1 MLNQVE
7 ARDIPAM
14 SSGKPASPMRAFA
27 DEAAREFLEGYSVGE
42 SAELTGWPA
51 DAGRSAEWCAAR
63 ARLATMADAMAD
75 ICAEMEG
82 LRGIDYA
89 ASSMGGDA
97 TDILC
102 DLIAAKD
109 ARLRELQAQAH
120 GLEAIVARAA
130 YCLGRMPDQRH
141 AALLEARYLNG
152 RPWGEVA
159 RAIGC
164 SRQHLHRLKLVALAG
179 FYESMME
186 RDKVDLPSAI

>member
-1 MLNQVE
+1 M
-7 ARDIPAM
+7 AD
-14 SSGKPASPMRAFA
+14 SA
-27 DEAAREFLEGYSVGE
+27 DELERWRASE
-42 SAELTGWPA
+42 AEAYLRR
-51 DAGRSAEWCAAR
+51 AGAAR

-120 GLEAIVARAA
+120 GLEALVARAA

-159 RAIGC
+159 RVVGC
-164 SRQHLHRLKLVALAG
+164 SERTAHRESRHALAS
-179 FYESMME
+179 FYDSMME
-186 RDKVDLPSAI
+186 RDKVDVPSAI